1 MSYEVI
7 LTDSFLK
14 DLKKLKDKGLEEQVL
29 EKLRELEYNPERNKR
44 LKFDLNEYYRLR
56 IGKLRVLYTIK
67 GDKVYVEILV
77 KGHKYIDV

>member
-14 DLKKLKDKGLEEQVL
+14 DLRKLKNQKLEEQVL
-29 EKLRELEYNPERNKR
+29 AKLIGLEENPERNKR
-44 LKFDLNEYYRLR
+44 LKYDLNEYYRLR

-67 GDKVYVEILV
+67 GDKVSVEVLV
-77 KGHKYIDV
+77 TRHKYEQA